1 MSVCEIIPNLWLGNI
16 LIAKSN
22 TFFIENNIN
31 VVINCSKNIP
41 FYHNHT
47 KNYRI
52 AVDDNLK
59 EIEIDKFYD
68 YLPKIIP
75 ILHNHLLNNDRVLV
89 HCYAG
94 KQRSAAIICC
104 YLLTYGDMDLKKCVE
119 SIKTKRLVSFTPGIN
134 FLKATSSL
142 PIAAS
147 TSFSLSSPNKPSLNV

>member
-22 TFFIENNIN
+22 KFFIENDIT
-31 VVINCSKNIP
+31 VVVNCSKDIP

-59 EIEIDKFYD
+59 KKEIDKFYE

-75 ILHNHLLNNDRVLV
+75 IVHNHLLNNDRVLV

-94 KQRSAAIICC
+94 KQRSASIVCC
-104 YLLTYGDMDLKKCVE
+104 YLLTYGDMDFFKSIE
-119 SIKTKRLVSFTPGIN
+119 SIKTKRLVSFTPEIN
-134 FLKATSSL
+134 FLKAMQKYKINNIS
-142 PIAAS
+142 
-147 TSFSLSSPNKPSLNV
+147 

>member
-22 TFFIENNIN
+22 KFFIENNIT
-31 VVINCSKNIP
+31 VVVNCSKDIP

-47 KNYRI
+47 TNYRI

-59 EIEIDKFYD
+59 KEEIDKFYE

-75 ILHNHLLNNDRVLV
+75 IVHNHLLKNDRVLV

-94 KQRSAAIICC
+94 KQRSASIVCC
-104 YLLTYGDMDLKKCVE
+104 YLLTYGDMDFKKSIE
-119 SIKTKRLVSFTPGIN
+119 SIKTKRLVSFTPEIN
-134 FLKATSSL
+134 FLKAMQKYKINNIS
-142 PIAAS
+142 
-147 TSFSLSSPNKPSLNV
+147 